1 MLQRSPR
8 VVDGKGGVDVTN
20 GDDWGTQLLEAS
32 GPEGG
37 MILAT
42 KRTALAEIT
51 RSCNPRDEKR
61 TWCLLRNRVS
71 PFVCYFLRIGRTGV
85 TGLDSLAPL

>member
-20 GDDWGTQLLEAS
+20 GDDGGTQLLEAS

-51 RSCNPRDEKR
+51 RSCNPRDEKTDLGSITQQAFSFR
-61 TWCLLRNRVS
+61 TLL
-71 PFVCYFLRIGRTGV
+71 
-85 TGLDSLAPL
+85 LAHWKD